1 MSSKCKANY
10 LTTKNMKQDKKLVN
24 VRMSETLAED
34 LKEISEDLEIGQS
47 QFIRDA
53 VREKIA
59 ALKAEREPATNTG
72 VAA

>member
-1 MSSKCKANY
+1 MKAE
-10 LTTKNMKQDKKLVN
+10 KKLVN

-34 LKEISEDLEIGQS
+34 LRETSERLEIGQS

-59 ALKAEREPATNTG
+59 VVKRELEP
-72 VAA
+72 VAAETVTAN

>member
-1 MSSKCKANY
+1 MKAE
-10 LTTKNMKQDKKLVN
+10 KKLVN

-34 LKEISEDLEIGQS
+34 LKEVSERLEMGQS

-59 ALKAEREPATNTG
+59 TVKRSLEETATAE
-72 VAA
+72 AAG

>member
-1 MSSKCKANY
+1 
-10 LTTKNMKQDKKLVN
+10 MKDEKKLVN

-34 LKEISEDLEIGQS
+34 LKEEAEKLEIGQS

-59 ALKAEREPATNTG
+59 TVRQKRQPEPAPAG
-72 VAA
+72 A